1 MLSCLSA
8 RRGWLARLTFVQDVV
23 EGPLLTWRAQG
34 TEPNPRPMRAC
45 TGARCRVPRHHTS
58 DHLVLPGFKWSSQH
72 LERGGCD
79 DCSEAAFGS
88 VRARRV
94 ALAWPTLCCTAGAS
108 PCLLGCHR
116 GGMLE

>member
-58 DHLVLPGFKWSSQH
+58 DHLVLI
-72 LERGGCD
+72 LGGTLPTWGYSRKLGLWPKRRWRYCRKLVT
-79 DCSEAAFGS
+79 GG
-88 VRARRV
+88 VRRQR
-94 ALAWPTLCCTAGAS
+94 
-108 PCLLGCHR
+108 
-116 GGMLE
+116 